1 MHNQLFESA
10 LRIGTPWSVKSV
22 KSVEFDLPAKRLV
35 VLIDFAPGTRFA
47 LPGHEGLH
55 PVYGTITKEYRHL
68 NFFQHQ
74 CHLRVRTPRVC
85 LPDGLVRLVEPEFT
99 GRLSGFTALYEALL
113 LMLAQQMPFS
123 AVARLTGESPHRV
136 LAV

>member
-10 LRIGTPWSVKSV
+10 LGIGTPWSV

-35 VLIDFAPGTRFA
+35 VLIDFTPGTRFA

-55 PVYGTITKEYRHL
+55 PVYDTITKEYRHL

-74 CHLRVRTPRVC
+74 CHLRVRTPRVRFC
-85 LPDGLVRLVEPEFT
+85 P
-99 GRLSGFTALYEALL
+99 A
-113 LMLAQQMPFS
+113 
-123 AVARLTGESPHRV
+123 ARFGWSNRNSPVGSRGSHCSTKRCC
-136 LAV
+136 